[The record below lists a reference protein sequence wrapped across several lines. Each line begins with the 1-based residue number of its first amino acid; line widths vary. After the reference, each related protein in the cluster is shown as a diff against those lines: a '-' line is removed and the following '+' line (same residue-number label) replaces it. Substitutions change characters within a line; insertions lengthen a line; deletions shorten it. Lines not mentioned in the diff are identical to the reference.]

1 MNEQYRRQ
9 QSSQQN
15 TKREGEINVDYSP
28 PKEKTRSSFTKTE
41 GDFVDYEEIQK

>member
-15 TKREGEINVDYSP
+15 TKREGEIHVDYSP
-28 PKEKTRSSFTKTE
+28 PKEKKRFSFTKNE
-41 GDFVDYEEIQK
+41 GDFVDYEEIKK